1 MVSLFAKANYTFND
15 RYLLEGTVRR
25 DGSSR
30 FGKGHKYGVFPF
42 IGAGWNVSEE
52 NFMKNLSF
60 VNHMKIRGSYG
71 MLGNEN
77 IGLYKYQNL
86 ISSGDGTETV
96 FGNPDL
102 TWETV
107 RMLDVGFD
115 MTLFK
120 DLDITFD
127 YYNKLTTDLILAPP
141 TSFIGGTFL
150 GSDKRVLLNSGKLR
164 NRGWELDVNYGK
176 QLTKDFS
183 FNIHGGLSHNENEI
197 EDLFG
202 GPYDNG
208 TRIHTEGY
216 ALNSYYVYPSDGLL
230 QESDF
235 TKDASGNWI
244 PKDGVVIY
252 DGQQP
257 GDIHYIDTNK
267 DGSITAD
274 DRVIRGDDQPK
285 LNYFANISLNWKK
298 WSFETLFQ
306 GVSGSESY
314 YTAPFSYGL
323 DITGDGLTPIT
334 AQTDYWTPTN
344 TGARYPRLAPN
355 ASYGNNH
362 HQSDFWRFNSSYCRI
377 KYIQLGYTFDQL
389 ALKKMGI
396 QSIRVYVNAQNPFT
410 FAEDD
415 LIDPEGK
422 GQMSSYPMVKTY
434 SFGLNLNF

>member
-1 MVSLFAKANYTFND
+1 M
-15 RYLLEGTVRR
+15 
-25 DGSSR
+25 
-30 FGKGHKYGVFPF
+30 
-42 IGAGWNVSEE
+42 
-52 NFMKNLSF
+52 
-60 VNHMKIRGSYG
+60 
-71 MLGNEN
+71 
-77 IGLYKYQNL
+77 
-86 ISSGDGTETV
+86 
-96 FGNPDL
+96 
-102 TWETV
+102 
-107 RMLDVGFD
+107 
-115 MTLFK
+115 
-120 DLDITFD
+120 
-127 YYNKLTTDLILAPP
+127 
-141 TSFIGGTFL
+141 
-150 GSDKRVLLNSGKLR
+150 
-164 NRGWELDVNYGK
+164 
-176 QLTKDFS
+176 
-183 FNIHGGLSHNENEI
+183 
-197 EDLFG
+197 
-202 GPYDNG
+202 
-208 TRIHTEGY
+208 
-216 ALNSYYVYPSDGLL
+216 NSYDVYPSDGLL

-244 PKDGVVIY
+244 PKEGVVIY

-274 DRVIRGDDQPK
+274 DRVVRGDDQPK

-334 AQTDYWTPTN
+334 AQMDYWTPTN

-362 HQSDFWRFNSSYCRI
+362 HQSDFWRFNSSYCRV
-377 KYIQLGYTFDQL
+377 KYIQLGYTFDQM
-389 ALKKMGI
+389 ALKRMGI

-410 FAEDD
+410 FAQDD